1 MESLEEFQVESL
13 EEFQVESLE
22 EFQVES
28 LESLPYPQHSAASH
42 NAYCNRP
49 SLQPSSRS
57 HRYTE
62 A

>member
-13 EEFQVESLE
+13 EEFQEEFQVESLE
-22 EFQVES
+22 ES